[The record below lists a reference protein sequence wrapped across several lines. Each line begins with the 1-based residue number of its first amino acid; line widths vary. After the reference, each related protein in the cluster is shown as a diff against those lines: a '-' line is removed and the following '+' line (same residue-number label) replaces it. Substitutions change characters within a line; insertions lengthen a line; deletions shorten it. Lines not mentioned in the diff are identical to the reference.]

1 MTESVQTHPFRTQRR
16 WLRFSLRTVF
26 LLVTFYCGWLAFL
39 TLRAREQ
46 HRAVDRIEQLHGAVA
61 YGFEIDAEGNWKRNA
76 QPLVPAWIRG
86 RMGEDYF
93 RRVAIVN
100 FHENA
105 DPTDDDL
112 CIFSELSDVQQLS
125 FSNCRRITDAGL
137 SHLSGLGLLKILVLD
152 GTSVRGTGLRYLLPL
167 GQLEGLTFSSTPLS
181 DEGLENLADMPN
193 LKWLHLNDTN
203 ISDDGLR
210 RLATSRSLQSL
221 QLVNTRVT
229 DVGLKHLESLHGL
242 NSVLLRGTKT
252 TPEGRATLRK
262 ALPNCRVPD

>member
-1 MTESVQTHPFRTQRR
+1 MTESVPGPLPQKRR
-16 WLRFSLRTVF
+16 WLRFSLRTIFV
-26 LLVTFYCGWLAFL
+26 LVTLYCGWLAFL
-39 TLRAREQ
+39 TVRAREQ

-61 YGFEIDAEGNWKRNA
+61 YGFEIDDEGNWKRNA
-76 QPLVPAWIRG
+76 QPLVPAWVRG

-112 CIFSELSDVQQLS
+112 QVLERLSEVQQLS
-125 FSNCRRITDAGL
+125 FSNCRRITDDGL
-137 SHLSGLGLLKILVLD
+137 PHLSNLANLKILVLD
-152 GTSVRGTGLRYLLPL
+152 GTRIAGPGLRNLLPL
-167 GQLEGLTFSSTPLS
+167 GHLEGLTFSSTPLS
-181 DEGLENLADMPN
+181 DDGLENLAALPN

-203 ISDDGLR
+203 ITDDGLQ
-210 RLATSRSLQSL
+210 RLSTSRSLQSL

-229 DVGLKHLESLHGL
+229 NVGLKHLESLHGL
-242 NSVLLRGTKT
+242 KSVLLRGTKT
-252 TPEGRATLRK
+252 TPEGRAALRK